1 MKTLG
6 IVFSNIHDK
15 EVSELTTARTLASV
29 PYAGRYRLIDFVLS
43 NMVNSGIY
51 NVGVIT
57 KYNYQSLMEH
67 VGSGKSW
74 DLSRK
79 NGGLVILPP
88 YGRESSTVYSSR
100 FEAISNIAYYLR
112 EATETYVLMSDCD
125 NVCNIDFSEAINYH
139 VEKHA
144 KRRHQRVYNILIIN
158 RKFLLS
164 IIDNAEELGYKSFSR
179 DVLIKGA
186 TEYNIYG
193 YEYKGYFASIDTM
206 ANYYKHS
213 MELLDK
219 NIRDEVFRD
228 GGAIYKYNPT
238 TKGNFKVIADAC
250 SDFWFEGGYMWYS
263 SYNLTNYDLYKRE
276 MKSGAEA
283 IRVSKNRI
291 DALTFA
297 GDYIYYVDNGATANR
312 LKKVAKASLDYDA
325 ESVQVGKDNV
335 NYQALT
341 VVGNKLYYCT
351 NPTVRYKKFC
361 YIDVNAGSGVAGTEV
376 KEGETFTYLN
386 GKFYVY
392 NQKDKELYA
401 YNPNG
406 GATAELQTKVTIVD
420 IVNDG
425 TNVFFASNTKDNEG
439 LYKLTVA
446 SGKVEKIHAG
456 AVDGLG
462 STSKGITFLDVKI
475 TYASEMPVAGGV
487 GGTGY
492 LYLYNGTSVTALNK
506 K

>member
-15 EVSELTTARTLASV
+15 EVSELTASRTLASV

-144 KRRHQRVYNILIIN
+144 DITVIYHKKELGACDEKVRTSVEVDSGGRVRKVVTKPKQSGVINAFTNILIIN

-186 TEYNIYG
+186 SEYNIYG

-219 NIRDEVFRD
+219 NIRDEIFRD
-228 GGAIYKYNPT
+228 GGAIY
-238 TKGNFKVIADAC
+238 TKVRDSAPCWIEESGKVKNSVVADGCVIEGEVENSILFRGVHVSKGARVKGSILFNNVTVASDSTVNCVIADKF
-250 SDFWFEGGYMWYS
+250 SHVLE
-263 SYNLTNYDLYKRE
+263 NRTL
-276 MKSGAEA
+276 SGH
-283 IRVSKNRI
+283 
-291 DALTFA
+291 
-297 GDYIYYVDNGATANR
+297 
-312 LKKVAKASLDYDA
+312 
-325 ESVQVGKDNV
+325 
-335 NYQALT
+335 
-341 VVGNKLYYCT
+341 
-351 NPTVRYKKFC
+351 
-361 YIDVNAGSGVAGTEV
+361 
-376 KEGETFTYLN
+376 ETRPYFLPRN
-386 GKFYVY
+386 
-392 NQKDKELYA
+392 
-401 YNPNG
+401 
-406 GATAELQTKVTIVD
+406 TIV
-420 IVNDG
+420 
-425 TNVFFASNTKDNEG
+425 
-439 LYKLTVA
+439 
-446 SGKVEKIHAG
+446 
-456 AVDGLG
+456 
-462 STSKGITFLDVKI
+462 
-475 TYASEMPVAGGV
+475 
-487 GGTGY
+487 
-492 LYLYNGTSVTALNK
+492 
-506 K
+506 